1 MSEDRRFLKMVL
13 SWYLNGKDMND
24 LELITSNI
32 ANFLLREP
40 KQPQSLLDCF
50 ELLNEANGKII
61 SKAFAQKLIYM
72 GYKAAESQHK
82 TDLTHEPM
90 AAEKFVAIQIPM
102 DIKTKHTTIK
112 AGCRIGTLIGRYMML
127 SGEVNRL
134 HDEKYGDMQK
144 PSGPHPYL
152 CSKELGEQL

>member
-1 MSEDRRFLKMVL
+1 MSEERRFLKMIL
-13 SWYLNGKDMND
+13 HWCLAGKDMDD
-24 LELITSNI
+24 LELIINNI

-40 KQPQSLLDCF
+40 EQTQSLLDCF

-61 SKAFAQKLIYM
+61 SKEFAQQLIYK
-72 GYKAAESQHK
+72 GYKAGESQYK
-82 TDLTHEPM
+82 ADLTNKPM
-90 AAEKFVAIQIPM
+90 TAEQFVAIQIPM

-112 AGCRIGTLIGRYMML
+112 AGCRISTLIGRYMML

-144 PSGPHPYL
+144 SSGPHPYL